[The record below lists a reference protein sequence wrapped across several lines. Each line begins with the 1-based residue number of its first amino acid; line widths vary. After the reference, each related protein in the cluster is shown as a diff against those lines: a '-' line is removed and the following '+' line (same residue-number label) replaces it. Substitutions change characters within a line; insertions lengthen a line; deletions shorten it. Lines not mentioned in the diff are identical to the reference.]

1 MRRIMLGI
9 AATFFK
15 ETYMKYKFQFEDDNF
30 HVGECYFCPL
40 GYLDDNFDTHCV
52 LLCSAVDCP
61 LEEVDDN

>member
-1 MRRIMLGI
+1 
-9 AATFFK
+9 
-15 ETYMKYKFQFEDDNF
+15 MKYKFQFEDDNF